1 MKNPKMNPNAGA
13 THSVPQ
19 TARKVNDFE
28 TVKRTFETAHASGA
42 DYSAELMELAT
53 AIAFSVLR
61 KCLDPQRKTAPQR
74 EQVSNN
80 GQNPALMALRGG
92 ITGDNALLESTRRN
106 ANAATRTGYNDNGE
120 PITEVA
126 NKAAQEAIAR
136 LIDETLSDGIDLVQE
151 AATAILE
158 QAREHAK
165 PGANWLDMPYT
176 IRRLSKRVYIK
187 FEDSAA
193 YRDDETTPMREA
205 FREVRRLI
213 MNSRAIQ
220 TDPRN
225 GYSYI
230 EEFTEDGLDTIYL
243 RMGKYADLGGYD
255 SNGNYTANERAA
267 RICDKALKALNLT
280 PRQKTI
286 MELRMRGYGYGA
298 IATYLG
304 VTDEAIGKT
313 VRRIRQRALD
323 IGLTPEGLTGELK
336 PKAPANYTAIAV
348 AQVDINGSIVAR
360 YESIG
365 RASAI
370 TGIDRKGISDVIKG
384 KRKTAGGY
392 SWKYDN

>member
-13 THSVPQ
+13 TYSVPQ

-28 TVKRTFETAHASGA
+28 TVKRTFEAAHASGA

-120 PITEVA
+120 PITEVVD
-126 NKAAQEAIAR
+126 KAAQEAVAR

-151 AATAILE
+151 AALAILE
-158 QAREHAK
+158 QAKEHAA
-165 PGANWLDMPYT
+165 PGEWLDKPYT
-176 IRRLSKRVYIK
+176 IRRLSRRVYIRVD
-187 FEDSAA
+187 DSAA
-193 YRDDETTPMREA
+193 YRDDTTTPMREA

-213 MNSRAIQ
+213 MNSRAAK

-230 EEFTEDGLDTIYL
+230 EDLTPDGLETIYL
-243 RMGKYADLGGYD
+243 RMGKYADMGGYD
-255 SNGNYTANERAA
+255 SNGNYTTSERAA

-323 IGLTPEGLTGELK
+323 IGLTPEGWTGEAK
-336 PKAPANYTAIAV
+336 PKTPATSTPVAV
-348 AQVDINGSIVAR
+348 AQVDADGSIVAR
-360 YESIG
+360 YESVH
-365 RASAI
+365 RASFI
-370 TGIDRKGISDVIKG
+370 TGIDRKGIADVIKG
-384 KRKTAGGY
+384 TRKTAGGY
-392 SWKYDN
+392 FWKAAN

>member
-13 THSVPQ
+13 TYSVPQ

-28 TVKRTFETAHASGA
+28 TVKRTFEAAHA
-42 DYSAELMELAT
+42 
-53 AIAFSVLR
+53 
-61 KCLDPQRKTAPQR
+61 
-74 EQVSNN
+74 SNN

-106 ANAATRTGYNDNGE
+106 ANAATRIGYNDEGE
-120 PITEVA
+120 LITEVA
-126 NKAAQEAIAR
+126 DKAAQEAIAK

-243 RMGKYADLGGYD
+243 RMGKYADLGGHD
-255 SNGNYTANERAA
+255 SNGNYTTSERAA

-323 IGLTPEGLTGELK
+323 IGLTPGGWTGEAK
-336 PKAPANYTAIAV
+336 PKAPASPAV
-348 AQVDINGSIVAR
+348 SVIQLDIDGSIVAR
-360 YESIG
+360 YESI
-365 RASAI
+365 RQANAI
-370 TGIDRKGISDVIKG
+370 TGIDRKGISEVIKG
-384 KRKTAGGY
+384 TRKTAGGY
-392 SWKYDN
+392 FWTTGN